1 MATVA
6 AADHAKVSRGPI
18 NRFVA
23 EIFLMNR
30 IVSAYIRPNR
40 ILVSIFT
47 AFVIVTANT
56 AHSQWTPGR
65 CKECE
70 VTGNLSS
77 ECGGPTI
84 SNAYGPYD
92 YTNPRHKAEKL
103 PIVDGA
109 HFSTKVESL
118 KGGINA
124 TLAGS
129 DIDYTLR
136 AFPNHHR
143 ALDAMGR
150 YHLSYPNTIKPPNAN
165 YSADCYFQRAIV
177 FRPEDGISRMVY
189 GIFLLRS
196 GRLDEAEIHYKDAL
210 ELIPGSPELHN
221 NLSLLYILKK
231 DFEAA
236 RTHAREAY
244 RLGFPLMGA
253 KNKLVRLGEWHGDE
267 EDGLE

>member
-1 MATVA
+1 MSIGAV
-6 AADHAKVSRGPI
+6 VLM
-18 NRFVA
+18 FV
-23 EIFLMNR
+23 
-30 IVSAYIRPNR
+30 
-40 ILVSIFT
+40 
-47 AFVIVTANT
+47 ANT
-56 AHSQWTPGR
+56 ANPQWTPGR

-92 YTNPRHKAEKL
+92 YTNPQHYAEKL
-103 PIVDGA
+103 PIVEGA

-124 TLAGS
+124 TLPGS

-165 YSADCYFQRAIV
+165 YSADCYFKRAIV
-177 FRPEDGISRMVY
+177 FRPRDGIARMVY
-189 GIFLLRS
+189 GIFLVRS
-196 GRLDEAEIHYKDAL
+196 GKLDEAEGQYKDAL
-210 ELIPGSPELHN
+210 ALIPQSPELHH
-221 NLSLLYILKK
+221 NLALLYIQTR
-231 DFEAA
+231 DYRAA
-236 RTHAREAY
+236 RKHAREAY

-253 KNKLVRLGEWHGDE
+253 KKKLIRLGEWHE
-267 EDGLE
+267 EGELAAEQGG

>member
-1 MATVA
+1 M
-6 AADHAKVSRGPI
+6 
-18 NRFVA
+18 
-23 EIFLMNR
+23 L
-30 IVSAYIRPNR
+30 
-40 ILVSIFT
+40 
-47 AFVIVTANT
+47 VTANT
-56 AHSQWTPGR
+56 ALSQWSPGR

-70 VTGNLSS
+70 VTGNLSP

-92 YTNPRHKAEKL
+92 YTNPQHFAEKL
-103 PIVDGA
+103 PIVNGA
-109 HFSTKVESL
+109 HFSIKVESL

-150 YHLSYPNTIKPPNAN
+150 YHLSYPNRIKPPNAN
-165 YSADCYFQRAIV
+165 YSADCYFKRAIV
-177 FRPEDGISRMVY
+177 FRPKDGISRMVY
-189 GIFLLRS
+189 GIFLVRS
-196 GRLDEAEIHYKDAL
+196 GKLDGAEKNYRDAL
-210 ELIPGSPELHN
+210 ELIPGSPELHH
-221 NLSLLYILKK
+221 NLSLLYILTE

-236 RTHAREAY
+236 RKHAREAY

-253 KNKLVRLGEWHGDE
+253 KNKLVRLGQWLEDE
-267 EDGLE
+267 ETDL